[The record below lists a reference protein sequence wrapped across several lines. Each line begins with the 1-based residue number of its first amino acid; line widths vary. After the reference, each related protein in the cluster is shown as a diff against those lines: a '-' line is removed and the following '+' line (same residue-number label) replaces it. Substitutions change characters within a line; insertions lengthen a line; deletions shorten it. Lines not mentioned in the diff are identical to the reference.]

1 MKKGNTKTSLIYF
14 LLGMVVM
21 FALDMVFHFNN
32 SIDTKLKR
40 EMDKAQ
46 DKIENIFK

>member
-1 MKKGNTKTSLIYF
+1 MKKGNTKTHLIYF